1 MIGFHRYR
9 VIASL
14 QQWDC
19 VGRLEKVDKTILLI
33 LRVTTDQAFAV
44 EFDLKK
50 GTPVE
55 VFAIAG
61 DDLVLPA
68 LIRKVKAMPSG
79 NAVELACLLRE

>member
-1 MIGFHRYR
+1 MIGWHRYR
-9 VIASL
+9 MITSL
-14 QQWDC
+14 QRWDC
-19 VGRLEKVDKTILLI
+19 VGRLEKVDKTIVLL
-33 LRVTTDQAFAV
+33 LRVTTDQAFAA
-44 EFDLKK
+44 EFDLNK

-68 LIRKVKAMPSG
+68 LIRKVKAMASG